1 MMSVTLELYPA
12 AIKALEEAAELAAKE
27 ALQQVITD
35 SQNTVPLGQGAL
47 QQGMYVGMMK
57 TPESTHVYI
66 DHDMVY
72 SRYLYFGNKMVD
84 AETGKG
90 PALVRDKS
98 GSIVG
103 YRFRKG
109 AVLKVK
115 QPIEKLKVRGGRR
128 DHWLEPYISGAKK
141 DFVRD
146 NFMRAYKERLSK
158 I

>member
-1 MMSVTLELYPA
+1 MMGVTLELYPDA
-12 AIKALEEAAELAAKE
+12 LKALEQAAELAAKE
-27 ALQQVITD
+27 TLWQVISD
-35 SQNTVPLGQGAL
+35 VQNAVPLGQGAL

-57 TPESTHVYI
+57 TPEVTHVYI

-90 PALVRDKS
+90 PALVHDKN
-98 GSIVG
+98 GGIVG
-103 YRFRKG
+103 YRFRRG

-115 QPIEKLKVRGGRR
+115 QPIQKLKFRGGRR
-128 DHWLEPYISGAKK
+128 DHWLEPYVSGSKK

-146 NFMRAYKERLSK
+146 NFVRAYKERLSK

>member
-12 AIKALEEAAELAAKE
+12 VIKALEEAAELVAKE

-103 YRFRKG
+103 YRFRNG

-115 QPIEKLKVRGGRR
+115 QPIEKLKFRGGRR

>member
-115 QPIEKLKVRGGRR
+115 QPIEKLFRKGAAGGATTGWSR
-128 DHWLEPYISGAKK
+128 ISAARKK
-141 DFVRD
+141 TSCAITSCART
-146 NFMRAYKERLSK
+146 RKG
-158 I
+158 